1 MTTRRSTKTTTH
13 RAERKCSSS
22 SSSSAFCDACV
33 YIIKSLTEVLFNNNR
48 GNSVTKQISLVV
60 LSRPSVRS
68 RGQRSKNLKPEI
80 AQIYIRSLSFASKSD
95 WLIVF
100 QFNPPFFREKR
111 VQFKSKYS
119 FVVYLIHNRRDQWQ
133 GEGSENEHETL
144 GLRPRS
150 SRERKW
156 TRGSRGVG
164 RETIGVRRTVVSQ
177 TLEVNSFFLINL
189 FLLYWCVF
197 CAALAVVF
205 CRYFT
210 YVFALGATAVAL
222 GAVIVN
228 SSRK

>member
-33 YIIKSLTEVLFNNNR
+33 CIIKTLTEVLFNNNR

-60 LSRPSVRS
+60 LSRPVRS

>member
-1 MTTRRSTKTTTH
+1 MLY
-13 RAERKCSSS
+13 
-22 SSSSAFCDACV
+22 FPQQ
-33 YIIKSLTEVLFNNNR
+33 
-48 GNSVTKQISLVV
+48 QISLTRSLV
-60 LSRPSVRS
+60 LSRAAFKKFEARNCPNIHHRS
-68 RGQRSKNLKPEI
+68 PLICVQKRLMNL
-80 AQIYIRSLSFASKSD
+80 S
-95 WLIVF
+95 
-100 QFNPPFFREKR
+100 FNPPFLPA
-111 VQFKSKYS
+111 KSASNLNQSS
-119 FVVYLIHNRRDQWQ
+119 FVVCLIYNRRDQWQ

-222 GAVIVN
+222 GAIIVN
-228 SSRK
+228 SSRVK

>member
-1 MTTRRSTKTTTH
+1 MRVCVLLRLSQRYSLIIIGEIQLLNKYL
-13 RAERKCSSS
+13 SS
-22 SSSSAFCDACV
+22 F
-33 YIIKSLTEVLFNNNR
+33 
-48 GNSVTKQISLVV
+48 SLVRCV
-60 LSRPSVRS
+60 LSR
-68 RGQRSKNLKPEI
+68 GQLSKNLKPEI

-95 WLIVF
+95 WLIVV

>member
-1 MTTRRSTKTTTH
+1 MMTRRSTKTTTH
-13 RAERKCSSS
+13 RAERKCSS

-33 YIIKSLTEVLFNNNR
+33 YIIKSLTEVLFNNR

-60 LSRPSVRS
+60 LSRPVRALS
-68 RGQRSKNLKPEI
+68 GAAFKKFEARNCPNLH
-80 AQIYIRSLSFASKSD
+80 QISLVCVQKR
-95 WLIVF
+95 LILSI
-100 QFNPPFFREKR
+100 NPPFFKR

-197 CAALAVVF
+197 CTALAVVF

>member
-1 MTTRRSTKTTTH
+1 MMTRRSTKTTTH
-13 RAERKCSSS
+13 RAERKCSS

-60 LSRPSVRS
+60 LSRPVRA
-68 RGQRSKNLKPEI
+68 RSGAAFKKFEARNCPNLH
-80 AQIYIRSLSFASKSD
+80 QISLVCVQKR
-95 WLIVF
+95 LILSI
-100 QFNPPFFREKR
+100 NPPFFKR

-119 FVVYLIHNRRDQWQ
+119 FVVYLIHNRRDQWRQ
-133 GEGSENEHETL
+133 GGGSENEHETL

-177 TLEVNSFFLINL
+177 TLEVNSL
-189 FLLYWCVF
+189 FS
-197 CAALAVVF
+197 
-205 CRYFT
+205 
-210 YVFALGATAVAL
+210 
-222 GAVIVN
+222 N
-228 SSRK
+228 

>member
-33 YIIKSLTEVLFNNNR
+33 CIIKTLTEVLFNNNR

-60 LSRPSVRS
+60 LSRPVRS

-189 FLLYWCVF
+189 YLLYWCVF

>member
-1 MTTRRSTKTTTH
+1 MR
-13 RAERKCSSS
+13 
-22 SSSSAFCDACV
+22 V
-33 YIIKSLTEVLFNNNR
+33 YILLSLSQRYSLIIGEIQLINKYLSF
-48 GNSVTKQISLVV
+48 SLVRCS
-60 LSRPSVRS
+60 LGGSFQKIWSQKLPKFTSDLSHSRP
-68 RGQRSKNLKPEI
+68 KALD
-80 AQIYIRSLSFASKSD
+80 SLS
-95 WLIVF
+95 V
-100 QFNPPFFREKR
+100 NPPFFPRKASNLN
-111 VQFKSKYS
+111 QYS
-119 FVVYLIHNRRDQWQ
+119 FVVYLIYNRRDQWQ